1 MTRLVIAAALAAG
14 ALSVAACGSSATPA
28 EPAAS
33 SSTAAPAS
41 PAATLGPL
49 TLAAFPST
57 TDGKLAKGICG
68 QWAGL
73 RSQYAAR
80 LGTDSA
86 TQLEGWLS
94 GPAWNTEY
102 TDQAALGNDPRY
114 LKIEVAFGAGTVG
127 DEATTADVSAM
138 DKACHDGD

>member
-1 MTRLVIAAALAAG
+1 MTRLLIAAALAAG
-14 ALSVAACGSSATPA
+14 ALSVAACGSAAT
-28 EPAAS
+28 S
-33 SSTAAPAS
+33 SAAPAS
-41 PAATLGPL
+41 PAATLAPL

-68 QWAGL
+68 QWAAL

-102 TDQAALGNDPRY
+102 TDQTALGNDPRY
-114 LKIEVAFGAGTVG
+114 SRIEVAFGAGTVG
-127 DEATTADVSAM
+127 DEATTADAAAM